1 MKAKD
6 LMTKNVVT
14 CCASESIEKAAAVLA
29 EKKISGLP
37 VVDGKGYIL
46 GVLSEVDIIT
56 RQPEHKTVGDVMT
69 RTVIAVNEDT
79 PIERIAAQIAQHR
92 IKRVPVT
99 RDGVLVGIVT
109 RSDLV
114 RAMAEPAQAAET
126 LAHFH
131 HEGGALIWRCNKC
144 GNVEPR
150 RDPLPD
156 ACPHCGAPRE
166 HFEFIEED

>member
-1 MKAKD
+1 MKARD

-14 CCASESIEKAAAVLA
+14 CCASESIEEAAAVLA

-37 VVDGKGYIL
+37 VVDAQGYIL

-56 RQPEHKTVGDVMT
+56 RHPGHKTVGDVMT

-114 RAMAEPAQAAET
+114 RAMAEPAPVVEIMP
-126 LAHFH
+126 HSH
-131 HEGGALIWRCNKC
+131 NEGGALIWRCNKC
-144 GNVEPR
+144 GHIEPR
-150 RDPLPD
+150 RETLPD
-156 ACPHCGAPRE
+156 KCPHCGETRE

>member
-1 MKAKD
+1 MKARD

-14 CCASESIEKAAAVLA
+14 CGPSQSIERAAAMLS

-37 VVDGKGYIL
+37 VVDERGYIL

-69 RTVIAVNEDT
+69 RTVIAVNEET

-114 RAMAEPAQAAET
+114 RAMAAPAQETAEPAS
-126 LAHFH
+126 H
-131 HEGGALIWRCNKC
+131 HQGGALIWRCNKC
-144 GNVEPR
+144 GHIEPR
-150 RDPLPD
+150 RESLPD
-156 ACPHCGAPRE
+156 RCPHCGESRE
-166 HFEFIEED
+166 HFEFVEED